1 MKAIMLASAAFAAAA
16 GTAFAQEGS
25 GMDAELRQQ
34 VRAAAEAA
42 LESDQAWEITESL
55 TTEIGPRLPGS
66 PDEAR
71 ARKWGVQTLER
82 LGFENVH
89 VETFQVPYWTR
100 GETTVRVAAPFEQD
114 LVATALGHSV
124 PTPEGGITGEIA
136 MFDSVEALSGGEESL
151 EGRIAFVNMVMER
164 TRDGSGYGEAGVM
177 RNRGAIEAAR
187 RGAEALL
194 IRSVGT
200 DHNRTPHQGVMGYE
214 EGVEKIPA
222 AALSVPD
229 AEQLARMVELGEP
242 VTVSLTITAE
252 HHGVRESGNV
262 VGEIPGTENPEEIVL
277 VGGHLDSWDL
287 GTGAIDDAAG
297 IAISTAA
304 ADLVAEEFGP
314 AKRTIRVVMF
324 GSEEIGLF
332 GGRAYAQEN
341 AAELDN
347 IVAAAESDFGAGRV
361 WKISSE
367 VAADAYPVIE
377 DLQEELAFLDIEAGG
392 NESAHGSDLGDM
404 KRAGVPI
411 IQFHQDGT
419 DYFDYH
425 HTANDTLDKVD
436 PEALAQNTAA
446 YAGFIWAAANAEA
459 DFRKDDESSDGEIHT
474 E

>member
-1 MKAIMLASAAFAAAA
+1 MKTLMLASAMVAA
-16 GTAFAQEGS
+16 GAGFAFAQNNA
-25 GMDAELRQQ
+25 GMDAELREQ

-42 LESDQAWEITESL
+42 LESDTAWDIAESL

-71 ARKWGVQTLER
+71 AREWGLQTLER

-100 GETTVRVAAPFEQD
+100 GETTVRVDAPFEQD

-124 PTPEGGITGEIA
+124 PTPEGGITGEVV
-136 MFDSVEALSGGEESL
+136 MFDSVDAMAAGEESL
-151 EGRIAFVNMVMER
+151 EGKIVFVNMVMER

-177 RNRGAIEAAR
+177 RGQGAIEAAK

-214 EGVEKIPA
+214 DGVEKIPA

-229 AEQLARMVELGEP
+229 AEQLARMVALGEP
-242 VTVSLTITAE
+242 VTLSLTMTAK
-252 HHGVRESGNV
+252 HHGMRESGNV
-262 VGEIPGTENPEEIVL
+262 VGEIPGTEYPDEVVL

-332 GGRAYAQEN
+332 GGRAYAKEN
-341 AAELDN
+341 AADLNN
-347 IVAAAESDFGAGRV
+347 IVAAAESDFGAGRI

-367 VAADAYPVIE
+367 VAEDAFPVIE

-404 KRAGVPI
+404 QRAGVPV
-411 IQFHQDGT
+411 IQLHQDGT

-425 HTANDTLDKVD
+425 HTANDTLDKID

-459 DFRKDDESSDGEIHT
+459 DFRKAETAGSGEHS

>member
-1 MKAIMLASAAFAAAA
+1 MLASAAIALAA
-16 GTAFAQEGS
+16 GHAIAQDEA

-34 VRAAAEAA
+34 VRAAAETA
-42 LESDQAWEITESL
+42 LESDLAWEIAESL

-71 ARKWGVQTLER
+71 ARDWGVKTLER

-89 VETFQVPYWTR
+89 IETFQVPYWTR
-100 GETTVRVAAPFEQD
+100 GETTVRVGAPFEQD

-124 PTPEGGITGEIA
+124 PTPEGGVTGEVV
-136 MFDSVEALSGGEESL
+136 MFDSVEALAAGGESL

-177 RNRGAIEAAR
+177 RRQGAIEAAR

-214 EGVEKIPA
+214 DGVEKVPA

-229 AEQLARMVELGEP
+229 AEQLARMVALGEP
-242 VTVSLTITAE
+242 VTVSLTMTAE
-252 HHGVRESGNV
+252 HHGTRESGNV
-262 VGEIPGTENPEEIVL
+262 VGEIPGTEYPDEVVL

-287 GTGAIDDAAG
+287 GTGAIDDASG

-304 ADLVAEEFGP
+304 ADLVTEKFGP

-324 GSEEIGLF
+324 GAEEIGLF
-332 GGRAYAQEN
+332 GGRAYADEN
-341 AAELDN
+341 AGELAN
-347 IVAAAESDFGAGRV
+347 IVAAAESDFGAGRI
-361 WKISSE
+361 WKVSSE

-377 DLQEELAFLDIEAGG
+377 DLQEELAFLGIAAGG

-411 IQFHQDGT
+411 VQFHQDGT

-425 HTANDTLDKVD
+425 HTANDTLDKID

-446 YAGFIWAAANAEA
+446 YAAFIWAAANAGA
-459 DFRKDDESSDGEIHT
+459 DFRKHAVGAAGERS